1 MYKHL
6 SKNNKLLVISDTGI
20 VKTEDGCIAFGP
32 VVIELNSLL
41 QEFDEITWIGFL
53 KKNQIS
59 NKSYIKVTNKKIKI
73 ITLKDVG
80 GKSILSKSK
89 IIFYY
94 PIMIFVILKEI
105 LKNDKIHTR
114 APSNP
119 AIIAVF
125 LSFFFR
131 RKNFWHKY
139 AGSWIDKTSTFYD
152 FQRKILKRLPKN
164 SVVTINGNFSNKKN
178 IISFEN
184 PCINEDDRKLG
195 LKILE
200 NKRLD
205 TKINFCFVGGLT
217 DQKGV
222 DVLLEAFL
230 EINSNRIG
238 TIHFVGDGD
247 KKEEYLN
254 LAEKLKY
261 KTNFHGFLDKN
272 SIKEIYSKCHFL
284 ILPSKSEGFPKVVG
298 EAMNFG
304 CVPIVSDVS
313 CINQYITHKKNGFLL
328 FPIEVNQLKEN
339 IVNSINLDMMIY
351 KYMIESNYKLSK
363 KFTYLYYNKRIIT
376 EIFKKELIVRKNFK

>member
-20 VKTEDGCIAFGP
+20 VKNTEGFKAFGP
-32 VVIELNSLL
+32 VVIELKYLL
-41 QEFDEITWIGFL
+41 EEFDEITWIGFH
-53 KKNQIS
+53 KKNQLS
-59 NKSYIKVTNKKIKI
+59 NKSYIAVNNTKINI
-73 ITLKDVG
+73 ILLKNVG
-80 GKSILSKSK
+80 GKSILNKLK

-94 PIMIFVILKEI
+94 PIMFFVILKEI

-119 AIIAVF
+119 AIIAVL
-125 LSFFFR
+125 LSVFFK
-131 RKNFWHKY
+131 RKKFWHKY
-139 AGSWIDKTSTFYD
+139 AGSWIDKTSAFYA

-164 SVVTINGNFSNKKN
+164 SVVTINGDFSNKSN

-184 PCINEDDRKLG
+184 PCINEDDRKKG
-195 LKILE
+195 LKIVE

-205 TKINFCFVGGLT
+205 NKVNFCFVGGLT
-217 DQKGV
+217 DEKGV
-222 DVLLEAFL
+222 DKILHAFL

-238 TIHFVGDGD
+238 TIHFVGDGK

-254 LAEKLKY
+254 LAKKLKY
-261 KTNFHGFLDKN
+261 NTSFHGFLNKDL
-272 SIKEIYSKCHFL
+272 IKEVYSNSHFL

-328 FPIEVNQLKEN
+328 FPVGVSQLKEN
-339 IVNSINLDMMIY
+339 IINCLDLDSMIY
-351 KYMIESNYKLSK
+351 KYMIESNYKLAK

-376 EIFKKELIVRKNFK
+376 EIF

>member
-20 VKTEDGCIAFGP
+20 VKTNEGFIAFGP

-131 RKNFWHKY
+131 RKKFWHKY
-139 AGSWIDKTSTFYD
+139 AGSWIDKTSTFYA

-178 IISFEN
+178 M
-184 PCINEDDRKLG
+184 P
-195 LKILE
+195 
-200 NKRLD
+200 
-205 TKINFCFVGGLT
+205 
-217 DQKGV
+217 
-222 DVLLEAFL
+222 
-230 EINSNRIG
+230 
-238 TIHFVGDGD
+238 
-247 KKEEYLN
+247 
-254 LAEKLKY
+254 
-261 KTNFHGFLDKN
+261 
-272 SIKEIYSKCHFL
+272 
-284 ILPSKSEGFPKVVG
+284 
-298 EAMNFG
+298 
-304 CVPIVSDVS
+304 
-313 CINQYITHKKNGFLL
+313 
-328 FPIEVNQLKEN
+328 
-339 IVNSINLDMMIY
+339 
-351 KYMIESNYKLSK
+351 
-363 KFTYLYYNKRIIT
+363 
-376 EIFKKELIVRKNFK
+376 